1 MARTRAPGRLRDI
14 LDAACDV
21 FSTVGYRRARMQ
33 DVAQAAG
40 VSPGLLYTYAA
51 GKEALFSL
59 VIQREAGVDVDALAL
74 PVPNPGGQDLEAIVE
89 RVLRSAMKA
98 PSLEAAERT
107 PVVTDARAEL
117 RAIVAE
123 LYDRISHARRLLRLV
138 ERTALDWPELA
149 DHFYNRGRRPFV
161 QRLGR
166 YIARRTRSGD
176 FRSVPNPEVAA
187 RFILETAS
195 WFANHRYG
203 DHDGAAIDD
212 TVARATVIEL
222 VTNSLVAP

>member
-1 MARTRAPGRLRDI
+1 VARTRAPGRLQDI

-59 VIQREAGVDVDALAL
+59 VIQREGGVDVDALAL
-74 PVPNPGGQDLEAIVE
+74 PVPNPDAQDLEAIVE
-89 RVLRSAMKA
+89 RVLRAAMKA
-98 PSLEAAERT
+98 PSLQAAERT
-107 PVVTDARAEL
+107 PVTTDARAEL
-117 RAIVAE
+117 SAIVAE

-187 RFILETAS
+187 RFIIESAS

-212 TVARATVIEL
+212 AVARATVIEL
-222 VTNSLVAP
+222 ATNSLVAP

>member
-1 MARTRAPGRLRDI
+1 
-14 LDAACDV
+14 
-21 FSTVGYRRARMQ
+21 MQ

-59 VIQREAGVDVDALAL
+59 VIQREGGVDVDALAL
-74 PVPNPGGQDLEAIVE
+74 PVPNPDTQDLEAVVE
-89 RVLRSAMKA
+89 RVLRAAMKA
-98 PSLEAAERT
+98 PSLQVAERT
-107 PVVTDARAEL
+107 PLPTDARAEL
-117 RAIVAE
+117 GAIVAE
-123 LYDRISHARRLLRLV
+123 LYDRISHTRRLLRLV

-176 FRSVPNPEVAA
+176 FRSVPDPEVAA
-187 RFILETAS
+187 RFVLESAS

-203 DHDGAAIDD
+203 DHDGATIDD
-212 TVARATVIEL
+212 DIARTTVIEL